1 MLRVTAYVRGIDLI
15 QPGANG
21 LRARLQC
28 RAAMPR
34 KAVFRLAQANSL
46 GLKAGDEAGSKWRW
60 QPAALMA
67 ARALAF
73 LCMRRVSSTTVIPGR
88 NVGISQVRSH

>member
-1 MLRVTAYVRGIDLI
+1 MSEELTLSSPAPMASGRGSN
-15 QPGANG
+15 A
-21 LRARLQC
+21 

-46 GLKAGDEAGSKWRW
+46 GLKARDEAGSKWRW

-67 ARALAF
+67 ALALAF

-88 NVGISQVRSH
+88 NVGTSQVRSH